1 MPGGDQIL
9 RWPFPPSNKLQ
20 NFSLWHLG
28 SAIVIPAVG
37 VISKIMT
44 DWLTTV
50 NVHNREILIDALEN
64 RPKGTPLITVCNH
77 HSCLDDP
84 MLWGIL
90 DWRHVFNSQVMRWT
104 AAAHD
109 ICFTNDWH
117 AQFFALGKSIPVI
130 RGAGVYQKGMD
141 FCIDRLNAGAWVHI
155 FPEGKV
161 NMAKNELIRLKWGIG
176 RLIAECN
183 ISPIVIPFWHLGMDN
198 VLPNVEPYRPRIGQ
212 KVTIYI
218 GNPIDFTSLREKL
231 MNECRSAPALE
242 YGEGNILKE
251 YIKACSLLNFLY
263 CFLTGLS
270 SSSFPSS
277 IVMHAILKK
286 LLF

>member
-1 MPGGDQIL
+1 MDNMPAGDEIL
-9 RWPFPPSNKLQ
+9 RWKLPPPSKLQ
-20 NFSLWHLG
+20 NFSLWQLG

-37 VISKIMT
+37 VLSKLMT
-44 DWLTTV
+44 DWLNTV
-50 NVHNREILIDALEN
+50 TVHNREVLIDAIDN

-90 DWRHVFNSQVMRWT
+90 DWRHVINSRIMRWS

-117 AQFFALGKSIPVI
+117 AQFFTFGKTVPII

-141 FCIDRLNAGAWVHI
+141 FCLERLNAGCWVHL

-161 NMAKNELIRLKWGIG
+161 NMAKNEFIRLKWGIG
-176 RLIAECN
+176 RLIAECK
-183 ISPIVIPFWHLGMDN
+183 ICPIVIPFWHLGMDS

-212 KVTIYI
+212 VW
-218 GNPIDFTSLREKL
+218 LV
-231 MNECRSAPALE
+231 A
-242 YGEGNILKE
+242 
-251 YIKACSLLNFLY
+251 
-263 CFLTGLS
+263 
-270 SSSFPSS
+270 
-277 IVMHAILKK
+277 VLKK
-286 LLF
+286 EIIS